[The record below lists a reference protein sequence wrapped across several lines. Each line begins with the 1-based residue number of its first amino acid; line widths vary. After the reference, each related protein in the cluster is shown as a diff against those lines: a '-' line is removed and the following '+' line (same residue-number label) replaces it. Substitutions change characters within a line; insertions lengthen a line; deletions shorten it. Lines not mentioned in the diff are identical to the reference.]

1 MKVVLAVLTTFQV
14 FMGVAIAQSPQ
25 EQPEPA
31 ECDPHYSG
39 VCLPVYRTEADDV
52 DCGEINDRNFTVV
65 TIGEDPHR
73 LDGDEDGIAC
83 ESRR

>member
-1 MKVVLAVLTTFQV
+1 MKTVLLTMTAFQLL
-14 FMGVAIAQSPQ
+14 MGVAIAQ
-25 EQPEPA
+25 EA

-52 DCGEINDRNFTVV
+52 DCGEIEERNFTVV

>member
-1 MKVVLAVLTTFQV
+1 M
-14 FMGVAIAQSPQ
+14 
-25 EQPEPA
+25 
-31 ECDPHYSG
+31 
-39 VCLPVYRTEADDV
+39 
-52 DCGEINDRNFTVV
+52 V